1 MGRRAKGDRHKIVA
15 SMPPCAAEVV
25 KAEAAALGCFIGD
38 YLGWVVSQ
46 GVGIAQDPPIGRVT
60 DHPDPSP
67 TSGTRV
73 RYAAMVPRAAANCVM
88 EIAEQRG
95 ITMGDLVTDVLC
107 DHFAVPFQPRVM
119 KKALRSRSKTLTAGE
134 QLPMTG

>member
-1 MGRRAKGDRHKIVA
+1 MGRKAKGDRHKIIA
-15 SMPPCAAEVV
+15 SMPPPAAELV

-67 TSGTRV
+67 TNGTRV
-73 RYAAMVPRAAANCVM
+73 RYAAMVPRAAANSVM
-88 EIAEQRG
+88 EIAAQRG
-95 ITMGDLVTDVLC
+95 ITMGDLVTDLIC
-107 DHFAVPFQPRVM
+107 DHFAIPFQPRVM
-119 KKALRSRSKTLTAGE
+119 KRAPTTRSNASRAGD
-134 QLPMTG
+134 LPMTG